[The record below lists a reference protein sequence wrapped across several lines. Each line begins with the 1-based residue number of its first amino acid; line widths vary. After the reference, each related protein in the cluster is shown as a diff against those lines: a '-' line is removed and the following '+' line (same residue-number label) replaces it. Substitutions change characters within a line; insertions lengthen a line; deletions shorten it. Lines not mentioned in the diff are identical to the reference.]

1 MMGGVFSQ
9 GKGLGNEARK
19 GVVPVYSTVRNKEA
33 LRTIGT

>member
-9 GKGLGNEARK
+9 GKGLGNEAGK
-19 GVVPVYSTVRNKEA
+19 GVVPIYGTVRDKEA